1 MVRCAGFTYGVAEVQ
16 TIYSAM
22 ENAEPFGFDPPVL
35 ILCRLPVPIWTTGF
49 DCRFCLSGASAMR
62 LSLSV
67 WKKCTGN
74 VLQCKYRS
82 IQSRLWPFTNRNK
95 RGDIGLARVGTA
107 GDALGNR
114 LLCAITTCHSRKDY
128 LRGWGR

>member
-49 DCRFCLSGASAMR
+49 DCRFWLSGGFRDEIITFRVEKM
-62 LSLSV
+62 
-67 WKKCTGN
+67 
-74 VLQCKYRS
+74 YREC
-82 IQSRLWPFTNRNK
+82 F
-95 RGDIGLARVGTA
+95 AV
-107 GDALGNR
+107 
-114 LLCAITTCHSRKDY
+114 
-128 LRGWGR
+128 